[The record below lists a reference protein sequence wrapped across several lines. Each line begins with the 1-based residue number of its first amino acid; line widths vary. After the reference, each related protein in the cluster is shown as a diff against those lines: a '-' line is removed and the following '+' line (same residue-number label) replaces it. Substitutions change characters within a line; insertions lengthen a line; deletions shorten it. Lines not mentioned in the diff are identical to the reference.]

1 MAITKE
7 KISSSYSFLV
17 TAEGAAWLASKLVP
31 KYADEVTNDGHT
43 YVKKGGKTICEFS
56 NFAVSQYMQTK
67 VYYSDTVSV
76 AKNDSTAEQY
86 GFTTSNG
93 VCVAAVSSNNIV
105 RRILFTLDQNG
116 NTIVVLQ
123 RDSSA
128 QGITTFSAVKYGN
141 ILTAPDA
148 ISVNEPVQFSTTV
161 LASFPA
167 FDENGEASYTPNA
180 FFGITKEYSGV
191 WGKKASINGHNYL
204 LLDGWYLKDE

>member
-7 KISSSYSFLV
+7 KISSSYSFLA
-17 TAEGAAWLASKLVP
+17 TADGAEWLASKLVP
-31 KYADEVTNDGHT
+31 KYADEVTNDGNT
-43 YVKKGGKTICEFS
+43 YVKKDGKTICKFS
-56 NFAVSQYMQTK
+56 NFGVSQYMQTT

-76 AKNDSTAEQY
+76 AKNDSTADQY

-105 RRILFTLDQNG
+105 RRILFTLDQNE

-123 RDSSA
+123 RDSNT
-128 QGITTFSAVKYGN
+128 QGITSFSAVKRGN
-141 ILTAPDA
+141 ITVAPDA
-148 ISVNEPVQFSTTV
+148 FLINDPVQFSTTV

-167 FDENGEASYTPNA
+167 YDENGEASYTPNA

-191 WGKKASINGHNYL
+191 WGKKATINGDEYL
-204 LLDGWYLKDE
+204 LLDGWYLKD